1 MTGPLAGVRVLE
13 VAMYGFVPS
22 CGAVLGEWGA
32 EVVKVEHAVTGDPQR
47 GLRQTGP
54 LRVEGDPNPNFD
66 NANRGKRSI
75 GLDMSVPEGREVL
88 YELARRSDVFL
99 TSFLPGHR
107 KKFGIDVEDIRA
119 VNPAIIYARGSAF
132 GPRGQESEKGGYDMT
147 AFWCRA
153 GTAATITPPGIEGMI
168 GPPGPAYGDTI
179 SGTNLAGGIAA
190 ALFKRERTG
199 EPSVVDVS
207 LLGSGLWAM
216 GHTIALTQH
225 LHERLVAPVPGVHG
239 SPINPLVGLYET
251 ADGRYISFVM
261 MQPGKFWADVCRHM
275 DIAEYVDDPR
285 FASIEQ
291 IAAHTADA
299 VEILGKAMATRTLD
313 GVVGSLRHAGRTVG
327 AGAGHVAGRG
337 RRPGAGQR
345 VPGPGGG
352 VGAGDQ
358 PGAVRRGRSRD
369 HARPGLRRADRRDP
383 RRARTGLGPD
393 HRTQD
398 RRRGHLG
405 SAGDLMPHLTVSG
418 TQSPALHCDPRR
430 IVGGVPDHVTPAF
443 RTSPGLL
450 AGRYLHTISAK
461 CGRVSIA
468 LVGNGSQALPNSR
481 TRPGVERMPA
491 GPEHSDH
498 RSGCSAADLTV
509 PEGNL
514 AARGHVATWRPNE
527 DMTESTGNESCR
539 AKCDQHGTSCVR

>member
-32 EVVKVEHAVTGDPQR
+32 EVIKVEHAVTGDPQR

-54 LRVEGDPNPNFD
+54 LRVEGDPNPNVEH
-66 NANRGKRSI
+66 ANRGKRSI
-75 GLDMSVPEGREVL
+75 GLDMSVPEGKEVL
-88 YELARRSDVFL
+88 LELVRRSDVFL

-107 KKFGIDVEDIRA
+107 RKFGIDVEDIRA
-119 VNPAIIYARGSAF
+119 VNPKIIYARGSAF
-132 GPRGQESEKGGYDMT
+132 GPRGQEAEKGGYDMT

-225 LHERLVAPVPGVHG
+225 LQERLVAPVPGVHG

-261 MQPGKFWADVCRHM
+261 MQPTKFWADVCRHM
-275 DIAEYVDDPR
+275 DVTEYIDDPR
-285 FASIEQ
+285 FASAEQ

-299 VEILGKAMATRTLD
+299 VEILGKAMATRTLEEW
-313 GVVGSLRHAGRTVG
+313 SARFATLAGPWAPVQDTLQAAADAQVRANDYLVRAGELELVSNPVQFDVAAPRSGAAPGFAEQTDEILEELG
-327 AGAGHVAGRG
+327 LDWDRIIELKTAGA
-337 RRPGAGQR
+337 
-345 VPGPGGG
+345 
-352 VGAGDQ
+352 
-358 PGAVRRGRSRD
+358 
-369 HARPGLRRADRRDP
+369 
-383 RRARTGLGPD
+383 
-393 HRTQD
+393 
-398 RRRGHLG
+398 
-405 SAGDLMPHLTVSG
+405 
-418 TQSPALHCDPRR
+418 
-430 IVGGVPDHVTPAF
+430 VT
-443 RTSPGLL
+443 
-450 AGRYLHTISAK
+450 
-461 CGRVSIA
+461 
-468 LVGNGSQALPNSR
+468 
-481 TRPGVERMPA
+481 
-491 GPEHSDH
+491 
-498 RSGCSAADLTV
+498 
-509 PEGNL
+509 
-514 AARGHVATWRPNE
+514 
-527 DMTESTGNESCR
+527 
-539 AKCDQHGTSCVR
+539 